1 MQVKAIVNPFIIMLQ
16 KSLLCLFTIGVKET
30 KRNTTSKTASIKNIF
45 WSPCTLTW
53 EISYT

>member
-30 KRNTTSKTASIKNIF
+30 KRNTTSKIASIKTLF